1 MGAILCSAGKLRKYQ
16 KEDFKNMDIDKF
28 LESEKDKMEK
38 SGPKAVIKPQGLA
51 IKSNTVEDQLDKL
64 QQLLTQ
70 RQFKD
75 AGELYMQVKERFS
88 NLTKTQIEE
97 KNFIHK
103 RLSQLNEELTAQLSQ
118 VMTDVDKKASMIE
131 NLLVKGEGYLKEGK
145 LEVAD
150 EMYKQ
155 VKQLF
160 EQMPDVFLEKRL
172 RLENNIMNFFS
183 RLSIENSKK
192 LLTDFERTKKEIQS
206 LLDHGF
212 QQVQVGRLDLAKKDY
227 LKINQLYSKLP
238 AGYIY
243 DKLLLYKQI
252 LKLYNEAELNLEIK
266 ALSSELAELEKAMP
280 GSTPKLG
287 AMPTPGGKVA
297 SIPSPTPVPSSS
309 AVPPPKPRLDEA
321 PLKPMPTPTP
331 TLAPTSPTASRNTPI
346 PSTPAPS
353 TAPQKPV
360 FKVNNEITSE
370 HLENPPQMQEVP
382 ISTQKLEVPPTPKK
396 KGMFGFMKR

>member
-1 MGAILCSAGKLRKYQ
+1 
-16 KEDFKNMDIDKF
+16 MDIDKF
-28 LESEKDKMEK
+28 LESEKDRMEK

-64 QQLLTQ
+64 QQLLGQ
-70 RQFKD
+70 KQFKD
-75 AGELYMQVKERFS
+75 AGELYMQVKERFT

-118 VMTDVDKKASMIE
+118 VMTDVDKKAAMIE
-131 NLLVKGEGYLKEGK
+131 NLLAKGEGYLKEGK

-172 RLENNIMNFFS
+172 RLENNIMSFFS

-192 LLTDFERTKKEIQS
+192 LLNDFERTKKEIQA

-212 QQVQVGRLDLAKKDY
+212 QQVQVSRLDLAKKDY
-227 LKINQLYSKLP
+227 LKINQLYGKLP

-266 ALSSELAELEKAMP
+266 ALSSELAELEKAMA
-280 GSTPKLG
+280 GSTPKPS
-287 AMPTPGGKVA
+287 AMPTPGGKTSPLSSPTPAPSSNTVPPPKPKLDEAPSKPVA
-297 SIPSPTPVPSSS
+297 IPSPTPAPASST
-309 AVPPPKPRLDEA
+309 VPPNA
-321 PLKPMPTPTP
+321 
-331 TLAPTSPTASRNTPI
+331 PI
-346 PSTPAPS
+346 PSVPS
-353 TAPQKPV
+353 PSVAPQKPA

-370 HLENPPQMQEVP
+370 HLETPPLMQEVP
-382 ISTQKLEVPPTPKK
+382 MPVQKLEVPPTHQK